1 MGNSSS
7 SSSMKESIRR
17 QEAYVSANFDKCYAS
32 ANSSARGYGSSGST
46 TYSANQVRGK
56 LRQEF
61 HGGGRNNDYV
71 LNQHWSSGSRR

>member
-7 SSSMKESIRR
+7 TSSYLEESVRK

-32 ANSSARGYGSSGST
+32 ANSAARGYGSSGST

-56 LRQEF
+56 LRQEY
-61 HGGGRNNDYV
+61 HGAGRSNDYV
-71 LNQHWSSGSRR
+71 LSQHWRR